1 MVIEYILQVILH
13 PARLT
18 KSKQL
23 ATTLGPRASTTISP
37 PSVRPT
43 VSTIIHFRQLCASIC
58 LLVATQVPCLTYSYS
73 DALCATIP
81 YCMVDTVS
89 LNCVDCTTGPC
100 GPSTTPCSQ
109 LNSTLC
115 ASLSSRCQ
123 WFSGNSTFVSIVVL
137 LQSIILNDSSQ
148 MRQPALLQHHC
159 ALELHGFIAVP
170 MVYGRFLLSWHQFAQ
185 SFNEGD
191 RIHLYIM

>member
-1 MVIEYILQVILH
+1 M
-13 PARLT
+13 
-18 KSKQL
+18 
-23 ATTLGPRASTTISP
+23 
-37 PSVRPT
+37 
-43 VSTIIHFRQLCASIC
+43 STIIHFRKLCASFC
-58 LLVATQVPCLTYSYS
+58 QLLATRVPCLTYSYS
-73 DALCATIP
+73 DALCSTIP

-137 LQSIILNDSSQ
+137 LQSIILNDLISDAPACPAPASLCARAARLHRSANGLRPLLIVLASVCSVFQCGRSNSLIHYADENVTCSLITSSLVCNITS
-148 MRQPALLQHHC
+148 PC
-159 ALELHGFIAVP
+159 IFDTHGGANGYCNAI
-170 MVYGRFLLSWHQFAQ
+170 GLFL
-185 SFNEGD
+185 
-191 RIHLYIM
+191 